1 MPVIVSTHDAQSA
14 TTPAPHKI
22 NALCMKNSIEKNK
35 GTLVDAYGKISKCY
49 SRLPNESKC
58 QRARALNKAK

>member
-22 NALCMKNSIEKNK
+22 NALCMKNSIEKSK
-35 GTLVDAYGKISKCY
+35 GTLVDAHGKNCQVLFKASK
-49 SRLPNESKC
+49 RIEVP
-58 QRARALNKAK
+58 ARPCA